1 MRAGRF
7 VIVASLE
14 KVPLPSTGVSGAEEV
29 DVAIDAVAETEDRL
43 FLLRLLFLAPFD
55 WF

>member
-1 MRAGRF
+1 VRAERF
-7 VIVASLE
+7 VIVASLA
-14 KVPLPSTGVSGAEEV
+14 KVPLPSTGVSGAEV